1 MWWGKLELVGGNPIG
16 GKPSGG
22 YTPGRPGMHRPG
34 DVNIDGNVG
43 GMDRAAVEEE
53 EEDDDDDA
61 EEDATL
67 VLGSAV
73 SAGFDLLPFSST
85 ADVLPVDDPGR
96 SDRGDLAPSL
106 PDVVVLFVFG
116 GDSFDD
122 SFLTSPSDLHLSVI
136 VSEAVL
142 PFGGG
147 SGRPIVSHVL
157 ANKARGLFPASV
169 YNKWGSL
176 MRLSSN

>member
-1 MWWGKLELVGGNPIG
+1 
-16 GKPSGG
+16 
-22 YTPGRPGMHRPG
+22 MHRPG

-43 GMDRAAVEEE
+43 GMDRAAVEEDDDE
-53 EEDDDDDA
+53 DDDDDDDDA

-67 VLGSAV
+67 VLGSAAV

-122 SFLTSPSDLHLSVI
+122 SFLTSPSVLHLSV
-136 VSEAVL
+136 SEAIL